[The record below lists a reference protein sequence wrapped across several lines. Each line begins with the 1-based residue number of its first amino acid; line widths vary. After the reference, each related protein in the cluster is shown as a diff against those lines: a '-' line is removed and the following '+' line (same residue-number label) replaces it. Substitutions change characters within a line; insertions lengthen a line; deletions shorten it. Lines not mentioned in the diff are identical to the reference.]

1 MNHDD
6 DDETQGISNTDF
18 ASVAVQAMTAQ
29 HLVIA
34 LIKTLDLSGK
44 LGLGDKATI
53 LMLFKEMQNIP
64 YVMALNGELPD
75 EFLELLHDYDRQV
88 TSLLS

>member
-6 DDETQGISNTDF
+6 DDETQGMSNADF

>member
-1 MNHDD
+1 MHDD
-6 DDETQGISNTDF
+6 DDDEEPTVSSADF
-18 ASVAVQAMTAQ
+18 AAVAVQAMTAQ

-34 LIKTLDLSGK
+34 LIKTLDVSGK

-53 LMLFKEMQNIP
+53 LALFKEMQNIP
-64 YVMALNGELPD
+64 YVMALNGDLPD
-75 EFLELLHDYDRQV
+75 SFIELLHDYDQQV